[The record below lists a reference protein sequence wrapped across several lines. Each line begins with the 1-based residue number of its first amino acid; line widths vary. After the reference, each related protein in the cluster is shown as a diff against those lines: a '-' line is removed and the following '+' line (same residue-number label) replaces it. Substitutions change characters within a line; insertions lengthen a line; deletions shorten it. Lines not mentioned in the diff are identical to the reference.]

1 MSAEYRISAA
11 TVVDDFDAALVF
23 VARNVV
29 ALRLTS
35 PTVTIQ
41 PHAGCSG
48 FRVCITGVVNE
59 AIAVHD
65 DYVADL
71 NRMLWGSIDGTVPAP
86 VDLDPDDYLPAWDE
100 SGGMGIVI
108 RSEPSPEPGMVRHF
122 VHAISPDDAE
132 WIDLPPSIPA
142 SAICFDRGYLVVRP
156 QRSRRGELVTL
167 ADEPSD
173 PSPTP

>member
-1 MSAEYRISAA
+1 MTGDELRTLADLLGKFRTAHAPMWIRPHVS
-11 TVVDDFDAALVF
+11 
-23 VARNVV
+23 
-29 ALRLTS
+29 ALRRLARTL
-35 PTVTIQ
+35 
-41 PHAGCSG
+41 A
-48 FRVCITGVVNE
+48 E
-59 AIAVHD
+59 A
-65 DYVADL
+65 
-71 NRMLWGSIDGTVPAP
+71 AP
-86 VDLDPDDYLPAWDE
+86 VDPDPDDYLPAWDE
-100 SGGMGIVI
+100 SGGMGIVA
-108 RSEPSPEPGMVRHF
+108 RSEPSPMPGMVRHF